1 MCGCG
6 KRSVPVSRIP
16 ALRPTVGPRPVTGGV
31 AAGATPAQI
40 RALGLQTNTSPTKS
54 SLQMDAE
61 RRRIEKIRRDAI
73 RAKLNK

>member
-6 KRSVPVSRIP
+6 KKSVPVSRVP
-16 ALRPTVGPRPVTGGV
+16 ALRPSVGPRPVVGGV
-31 AAGATPAQI
+31 AAGASPATI
-40 RALGLQTNTSPTKS
+40 RALGLQQNTSPKS
-54 SLQMDAE
+54 AMQMDAE